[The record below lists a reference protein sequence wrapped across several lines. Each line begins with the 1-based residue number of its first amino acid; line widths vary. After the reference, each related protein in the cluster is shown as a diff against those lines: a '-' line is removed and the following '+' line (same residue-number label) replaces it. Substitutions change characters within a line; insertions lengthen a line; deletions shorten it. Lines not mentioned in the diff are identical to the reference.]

1 MRPTKN
7 TQATLVDLLERIL
20 DRGLVLHGD
29 IIIHVAGIPLLGVNL
44 RAVLAGIETM
54 LRFGMWKDWDEAQRL
69 AASREARLRSADVFG
84 LTSGANMLPDKL
96 VSH

>member
-20 DRGLVLHGD
+20 DRGLVLHAD

-69 AASREARLRSADVFG
+69 AAKREARLRSADVFG
-84 LTSGANMLPDKL
+84 LTSGENMLPDKL